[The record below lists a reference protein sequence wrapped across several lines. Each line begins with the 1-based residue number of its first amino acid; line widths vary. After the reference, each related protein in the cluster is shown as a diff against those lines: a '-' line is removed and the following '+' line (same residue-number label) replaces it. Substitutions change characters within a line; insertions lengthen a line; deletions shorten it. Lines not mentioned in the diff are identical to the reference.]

1 MVLNIEQLEQPS
13 RSYPRN
19 YVSQLSDSTLLKWT
33 ALEHGAKKME
43 PGEGRTLPWFLVRC
57 SIAHPL

>member
-33 ALEHGAKKME
+33 VLEHRTKKMNQ
-43 PGEGRTLPWFLVRC
+43 GEGELSPGSFFVAQLL
-57 SIAHPL
+57 IPL